1 MDRVIEEQ
9 TEPMITMTEA
19 NEHAKTLT
27 DRLVLRAKENDE
39 LKQAQV

>member
-1 MDRVIEEQ
+1 MDAVIEEQ

-19 NEHAKTLT
+19 NKRAKTLT
-27 DRLVLRAKENDE
+27 DRLVLLDKENEE